1 MKLLAPFVLI
11 SAVLLA
17 VVCFAGVVEAQVGS
31 PAGAVPPEMLQARRA
46 KVMEAMG
53 TGVAVLGSA
62 TARSIEAH
70 GSHPQDSDFRQ
81 DNDFFYLTGL
91 ETPDSW
97 LVLIAA
103 DDDSREARL
112 FLPERD
118 SSAER
123 WTGPKL
129 GPGAEAVALTGIDT
143 VLPAN
148 NAERDITRL
157 VLSRQSPAWTGGV
170 FVRRG
175 PGRPEAESELVRE
188 LVFRSTARPLPVHD
202 LGYLIA
208 QERLIK
214 DDDELRRLR
223 RAIDITAEAQREA
236 MAAVQPGMWEY
247 QIEAIIEYVFRRN
260 GAERVGFPSIVGAGV
275 NSTTLHYDKSYGPLD
290 AGDLI
295 IMDIGAEFGY
305 YTADVTRTAPI
316 SGRFSERQ
324 RALYQLVLDTQ
335 QAAID
340 SVRPGVTV
348 GRLNQI
354 SRSYMKEHSGD
365 LCEPGDCTQYFVHGL
380 SHWLGMDV
388 HDVGDYR
395 TPLATG
401 MVLTIEPGLYLP
413 AERIGIRIEDDV
425 LVTENGSEVLS
436 RMAPRDVEG
445 IEALMS
451 SSSTSRN

>member
-1 MKLLAPFVLI
+1 MD
-11 SAVLLA
+11 
-17 VVCFAGVVEAQVGS
+17 
-31 PAGAVPPEMLQARRA
+31 
-46 KVMEAMG
+46 AMG
-53 TGVAVLGSA
+53 TGVAILGSA
-62 TARSIEAH
+62 ATRSIEAH

-97 LVLIAA
+97 LVMIAGE
-103 DDDSREARL
+103 DGSREAVL

-118 SSAER
+118 SAAER

-129 GPGAEAVALTGIDT
+129 GPGPEAAELTAIDA

-148 NAERDITRL
+148 DAERDINRL
-157 VLSRQSPAWTGGV
+157 VFGRQSPAWTGGV

-175 PGRPEAESELVRE
+175 PGRPEAESELVSE
-188 LVFRSTARPLPVHD
+188 LVFRSTGRPLPVND

-214 DDDELRRLR
+214 DADEIWRMR

-236 MAAVQPGMWEY
+236 MVAMQPGMQEY
-247 QIEAIIEYVFRRN
+247 EVEAIIEYVFRRN

-275 NSTTLHYDKSYGPLD
+275 NSTTLHYDKSRGPLD
-290 AGDLI
+290 EGDLI

-305 YTADVTRTAPI
+305 YSADVTRTAPI
-316 SGRFSERQ
+316 SGRFSDRQ
-324 RALYQLVLDTQ
+324 RELYELVLATQ

-340 SVRPGVTV
+340 SVYPGMTV
-348 GRLNQI
+348 GQLNQI
-354 SRSYMKEHSGD
+354 ARNYMREHSGD

-380 SHWLGMDV
+380 AHWLGMDV

-395 TPLATG
+395 TPLAPG
-401 MVLTIEPGLYLP
+401 MVLTIEPGMYLP
-413 AERIGIRIEDDV
+413 AERIGIRIEDDI
-425 LVTENGSEVLS
+425 LVTDNGFEILS
-436 RMAPRDVEG
+436 AGAPRDPGE
-445 IEALMS
+445 IERLM
-451 SSSTSRN
+451 R

>member
-1 MKLLAPFVLI
+1 MRVGYSMLLV
-11 SAVLLA
+11 AVCL
-17 VVCFAGVVEAQVGS
+17 AGVLEAQAGS
-31 PAGAVPPEMLQARRA
+31 LAGAIPPETLQARRA

-62 TARSIEAH
+62 AVRSIEPH
-70 GSHPQDSDFRQ
+70 GPHPQDSDFRQ

-97 LVLIAA
+97 LVLIAGE
-103 DDDSREARL
+103 DGSRQARL

-118 SSAER
+118 TAAER
-123 WTGPKL
+123 WTGPQL
-129 GPGAEAVALTGIDT
+129 GPGAEAAGLTGIDS
-143 VLPAN
+143 VSSASD
-148 NAERDITRL
+148 AGRDITRL
-157 VLSRQSPAWTGGV
+157 VFGRRSPAWTGGL

-175 PGRPEAESELVRE
+175 PGRPESESELVRE
-188 LVFRSTARPLPVHD
+188 LAFRSTGRPLAVHD

-208 QERLIK
+208 RERLIK

-260 GAERVGFPSIVGAGV
+260 GAERVGFPSIIGAGV
-275 NSTTLHYDKSYGPLD
+275 NSTTLHYDNSRGSLD

-295 IMDIGAEFGY
+295 VMDIGAEFGY
-305 YTADVTRTAPI
+305 YSADVTRTVPV

-324 RALYQLVLDTQ
+324 RALYQLVLATQ
-335 QAAID
+335 EAAID
-340 SVRPGVTV
+340 SVRPGMTL
-348 GRLNQI
+348 GRLNDI
-354 SRSYMKEHSGD
+354 ARSYMEEHSEH
-365 LCEPGDCTQYFVHGL
+365 LCDPGDCTQYFVHGL

-395 TPLATG
+395 TPLAPG

-413 AERIGIRIEDDV
+413 AERIGIRIEDDI

-436 RMAPRDVEG
+436 RMAPRDVDR

-451 SSSTSRN
+451 SSSTSRH